1 MAIKGSN
8 RAAGGIENMAGHS
21 QRDEAGAA
29 AAAVQK
35 GDCAQSRP
43 IVINILVYRKLVSSG
58 KLGRTPH
65 ILCSNCQS
73 FFWLPQVT
81 LSTAG
86 NHTEIISNFHI
97 PFQK

>member
-21 QRDEAGAA
+21 QRDEAE
-29 AAAVQK
+29 AVQK

-58 KLGRTPH
+58 KLGRTPP
-65 ILCSNCQS
+65 ILCSNYQS

>member
-21 QRDEAGAA
+21 QRDEAEF

-58 KLGRTPH
+58 KLGGTPP
-65 ILCSNCQS
+65 ILCSNYQS